1 MQPDVL
7 KRKQAALRE
16 YLYDMALSCMD
27 ESQLRQM
34 LTKLKSIYSN
44 DFRHSYSE
52 FFPMIVEISKDNNSY
67 DLDFLS
73 NNLEALREMV
83 LKSFIEGESE
93 SNALYQSLDKLIDH
107 INLEI
112 ARYSHYSMSEQ
123 KVNDLESK
131 HRTLQSELK
140 ESTEALKSAQKK
152 VSTVQTELIAVLS
165 IFAAIVFTFSGSISI
180 IGNALSGMGAA
191 PFFKAVFFVL
201 LCGFVV
207 FNTIFLMMY
216 IVGKVTGRNIYARC
230 QSPDCTCDGGQP
242 KCHGIVRIKKRL
254 PYVFW
259 MNAVFLILMA
269 ADLILWNLNAVFS
282 FFPAA

>member
-1 MQPDVL
+1 MRPDIL
-7 KRKQAALRE
+7 KRKQAELSG
-16 YLYDMALSCMD
+16 YLYEMALSCMN
-27 ESQLRQM
+27 EPQLRQM
-34 LTKLKSIYSN
+34 LIKLRSIYSD
-44 DFRHSYSE
+44 DFRHNYSE
-52 FFPMIVEISKDNNSY
+52 FFPLIVDISKDSNSY

-73 NNLEALREMV
+73 NNLDALREMV
-83 LKSFIEGESE
+83 LNSFSAGESE

-112 ARYSHYSMSEQ
+112 ARYNHYSMSEQ

-140 ESTEALKSAQKK
+140 ESTEALRSAQKK

-180 IGNALSGMGAA
+180 IGNALSGMTAA

-230 QSPDCTCDGGQP
+230 QSTDCTCDGGQP
-242 KCHGIVRIKKRL
+242 RCHGIVRIKKRL

-259 MNAVFLILMA
+259 LNAVFLILMA

>member
-52 FFPMIVEISKDNNSY
+52 FFPMIVEISKDNNSC

-152 VSTVQTELIAVLS
+152 GFHRSNRIDSRVEHLCRDSVYLFGKHQHHRQRFERHGGRPVFQS
-165 IFAAIVFTFSGSISI
+165 GVFCAAMRLRRLQHHLFDDVYSRQ
-180 IGNALSGMGAA
+180 GNGKKHICAL
-191 PFFKAVFFVL
+191 PE
-201 LCGFVV
+201 
-207 FNTIFLMMY
+207 Y
-216 IVGKVTGRNIYARC
+216 
-230 QSPDCTCDGGQP
+230 
-242 KCHGIVRIKKRL
+242 RL
-254 PYVFW
+254 H
-259 MNAVFLILMA
+259 MRRR
-269 ADLILWNLNAVFS
+269 
-282 FFPAA
+282 PA

>member
-7 KRKQAALRE
+7 KRKQAALRA

-93 SNALYQSLDKLIDH
+93 SNALYQSLDKLIDN